1 MIRMSQEQDK
11 IFFRN
16 FTLTLAFIAAM
27 MVAFYTIADLVTS
40 KKDHA
45 EINTM
50 KTNDSI
56 SVSNANPTNGKNL
69 SQPCA
74 VCHGA
79 DGNSI
84 NPIWPKLAGQHAS
97 YITKQL
103 KNFKEGDRVNA
114 QMTAMVAALS
124 QQDMEDLGSYFE
136 GQQNNLGYAKPG
148 SIDLGQKIYRAGDSN
163 TGLPACMACHGPAG
177 SGNPGALYPAIRGQ
191 HTEYTATQL
200 KMFKSG
206 ERNND
211 VNSVMRSIAVLM
223 TEAQISAVSE
233 YIQGLR

>member
-27 MVAFYTIADLVTS
+27 MVAFYAIADLVTS

-56 SVSNANPTNGKNL
+56 SVSSANPTNGKNL

-103 KNFKEGDRVNA
+103 KNFKEGARVNA

-136 GQQNNLGYAKPG
+136 GQQNNLGYAKPE

-191 HTEYTATQL
+191 HAEYTATQL
-200 KMFKSG
+200 NMFKSG

-223 TEAQISAVSE
+223 TEPQISAVSE

>member
-1 MIRMSQEQDK
+1 MSQEQDK

-40 KKDHA
+40 KKDHT
-45 EINTM
+45 EINTI

-56 SVSNANPTNGKNL
+56 SVSSANPTNGKSL

-74 VCHGA
+74 ACHGA

-103 KNFKEGDRVNA
+103 KNFKEGDRVNI

-124 QQDMEDLGSYFE
+124 QQDMEDLGSDCE

>member
-27 MVAFYTIADLVTS
+27 MVAFYAIADLVTS

-114 QMTAMVAALS
+114 QMTAMVGALS
-124 QQDMEDLGSYFE
+124 QQDMEDLGAYFE
-136 GQQNNLGYAKPG
+136 GQQNNLGYAKPE

-191 HTEYTATQL
+191 HAEYTATQL
-200 KMFKSG
+200 NMFKSG